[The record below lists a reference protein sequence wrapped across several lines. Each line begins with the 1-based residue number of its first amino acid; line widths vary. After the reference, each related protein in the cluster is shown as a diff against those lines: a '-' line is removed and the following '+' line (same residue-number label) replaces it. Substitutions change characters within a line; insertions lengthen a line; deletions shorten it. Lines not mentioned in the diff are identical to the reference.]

1 MNVLRK
7 VVGYIAIFIA
17 SVWVLLD
24 FVLPLGGSEV
34 YQHTI
39 PATCKAL
46 NGYLLSMCIA
56 EIFGR
61 YLLVPLVGLV
71 GYAILPKTK
80 RVVEEEV
87 NFTNSDP
94 RKSQKDVLMSQQ
106 NDSNLISISN
116 NYLDYNIP
124 KPETSLVS
132 QINSQE
138 SVLKKTLFDS
148 AGHDYPNDSI
158 LKNFS
163 KAEMAI
169 TYRTDV
175 AETWHRIES
184 FSSELVL
191 EFLNALELDPK
202 LHVQTLEA
210 EITGKHKKLVS
221 PFDDD
226 RLTALYLDLQSLNI
240 EAADEFVKV
249 LGLLG
254 DTINA
259 EDLATKLQNKFS

>member
-7 VVGYIAIFIA
+7 VVGYIAILIA

-24 FVLPLGGSEV
+24 VVLPLGGSEV

-61 YLLVPLVGLV
+61 YLLVPLIGLI

-80 RVVEEEV
+80 RVVEEELKRAH
-87 NFTNSDP
+87 SAP
-94 RKSQKDVLMSQQ
+94 REPQKDIMESQQ
-106 NDSNLISISN
+106 NDISLPSISK
-116 NYLDYNIP
+116 NYTEDDRP
-124 KPETSLVS
+124 KPKTPPLS
-132 QINSQE
+132 QRKSQE
-138 SVLKKTLFDS
+138 SDLKKMPFDC
-148 AGHDYPNDSI
+148 AEHDYPNDSI

-175 AETWHRIES
+175 AETWHRI
-184 FSSELVL
+184 
-191 EFLNALELDPK
+191 
-202 LHVQTLEA
+202 
-210 EITGKHKKLVS
+210 
-221 PFDDD
+221 
-226 RLTALYLDLQSLNI
+226 
-240 EAADEFVKV
+240 
-249 LGLLG
+249 
-254 DTINA
+254 
-259 EDLATKLQNKFS
+259 